1 MTALLRGW
9 LDTRCSFWF
18 IAPVHEAFVWKACSP
33 WVQLAGARARGGWG
47 RQARGGRF
55 LELLQAEVDII
66 REMGAERKP
75 GFFQMSG
82 IKAL

>member
-33 WVQLAGARARGGWG
+33 WVQLAGARAGGAVGAGKLEVAVFWSYSKP
-47 RQARGGRF
+47 RSISSVRWARKENR
-55 LELLQAEVDII
+55 V
-66 REMGAERKP
+66 
-75 GFFQMSG
+75 FFR
-82 IKAL
+82 